1 MWVRAPPLLDLLVP
15 VRCVA
20 CAAGETL
27 LCSACRAALRR
38 LSPPLCTRCGAP
50 TAWPVDRCSE
60 CQGRRLAFRSARAAI
75 AYEGPARRLLARWKE
90 RGLTRLDR
98 DLAELVAEV
107 VPRPDGHVITYVPGD
122 LDRTLWRGTNTAEAL
137 ARELG
142 RRWQLQIVSPLA
154 RTRRVEPQRGLNRD
168 RRRTNVRGAF
178 RATRP
183 VPTRVVL
190 VDDVYTTGA
199 TVAAAA
205 TELRRAGA
213 RVIDVV
219 TLARAVR
226 G

>member
-20 CAAGETL
+20 CAAGESL

-38 LSPPLCTRCGAP
+38 LRPPLCARCGAP
-50 TAWPVDRCSE
+50 TAWPVGRCSE
-60 CQGRRLAFRSARAAI
+60 CAGRRLAFRTARAAI
-75 AYEGPARRLLARWKE
+75 AYEGPARRLLAAWKE
-90 RGLTRLDR
+90 RGLSRLDR
-98 DLAELVAEV
+98 HLGELVAEA
-107 VPRPDGHVITYVPGD
+107 VPRPDAEAITYVPGD
-122 LDRTLWRGTNTAEAL
+122 LDRTLWRGTNPAEAL
-137 ARELG
+137 AGELAE
-142 RRWQLQIVSPLA
+142 RWQLSLIATLG
-154 RTRRVEPQRGLNRD
+154 RTRRVGRQRGLD
-168 RRRTNVRGAF
+168 RGKRRTNVRGAF
-178 RATRP
+178 RATRS
-183 VPTRVVL
+183 VPPRIVL

-213 RVIDVV
+213 KVVDVV